1 MTSKIER
8 RGGRR
13 SNAGRKPMGDKARV
27 TLSVRVKPETLRYI
41 VQRAAADGISKGE
54 LIDGAFGF

>member
-1 MTSKIER
+1 MTTKIER

-41 VQRAAADGISKGE
+41 AQRAAADGISKGE
-54 LIDGAFGF
+54 LIDGAMGF